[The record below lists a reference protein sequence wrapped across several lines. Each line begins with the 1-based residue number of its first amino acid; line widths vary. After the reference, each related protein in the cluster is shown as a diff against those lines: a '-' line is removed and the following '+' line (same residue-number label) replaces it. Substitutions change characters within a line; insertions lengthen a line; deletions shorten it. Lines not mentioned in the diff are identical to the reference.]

1 VLCGVVGLLIPPAGF
16 LAARQLDWVTIV
28 QATAATCASAFFGLL
43 AIVLARRGFR
53 NIERSIGRVGG
64 EATARVGRLLGTISL
79 CIGLTAG
86 LALGFYALLNF
97 FG

>member
-1 VLCGVVGLLIPPAGF
+1 VLCALVGLLIPPVGF
-16 LAARQLDWVTIV
+16 VAARQLDQVTIV
-28 QATAATCASAFFGLL
+28 EATAATCASAVLGLL
-43 AIVLARRGFR
+43 AIVLARRGLR
-53 NIERSIGRVGG
+53 NIERSIGRLGG
-64 EATARVGRLLGTISL
+64 EGTARVGRLLGTLSL

>member
-1 VLCGVVGLLIPPAGF
+1 VLCALLGLLIPPIGF
-16 LAARQLDWVTIV
+16 LAAGQLDQVTIV
-28 QATAATCASAFFGLL
+28 EATGATCASAVLGLL

-53 NIERSIGRVGG
+53 NIERSIGRIGG
-64 EATARVGRLLGTISL
+64 EGTARVGRLLGVVSL

>member
-1 VLCGVVGLLIPPAGF
+1 VLCALVGLLIPPIGF
-16 LAARQLDWVTIV
+16 VAARQLDQVTIV
-28 QATAATCASAFFGLL
+28 QATGATCASAVLGLL
-43 AIVLARRGFR
+43 AILLARRAFR

-64 EATARVGRLLGTISL
+64 DGTARVGRLLGALSL

>member
-1 VLCGVVGLLIPPAGF
+1 VLCALVGLLVPPAAF
-16 LAARQLDWVTIV
+16 VAARELDRVTIV
-28 QATAATCASAFFGLL
+28 QATAATGASALLGLF

-64 EATARVGRLLGTISL
+64 EGAARVGRLLGALSL

>member
-1 VLCGVVGLLIPPAGF
+1 MLCALVGLVIPPVGF
-16 LAARQLDWVTIV
+16 VAARQLDRVTIV
-28 QATAATCASAFFGLL
+28 EATAATCASAVLGLL

-53 NIERSIGRVGG
+53 NIERSIGRIGG
-64 EATARVGRLLGTISL
+64 EGTARVGRLLGTISL

>member
-1 VLCGVVGLLIPPAGF
+1 MLCALVGLLVPPAAF
-16 LAARQLDWVTIV
+16 VAARQLDRVTIV
-28 QATAATCASAFFGLL
+28 QATGATGASALLGLF
-43 AIVLARRGFR
+43 AILLARRAFR

-64 EATARVGRLLGTISL
+64 EATARVGRLLGVLSL

>member
-1 VLCGVVGLLIPPAGF
+1 MVCALVGLAIPPVGF
-16 LAARQLDWVTIV
+16 IAAQQLSQVSIV
-28 QATAATCASAFFGLL
+28 QATAATCGSAFFGLV

-64 EATARVGRLLGTISL
+64 EGAARVGRLLGTISL

>member
-1 VLCGVVGLLIPPAGF
+1 MLCALVGLLIPPVGF
-16 LAARQLDWVTIV
+16 LAAQQLARVTIV
-28 QATAATCASAFFGLL
+28 QATAATCGSAVLGLL
-43 AIVLARRGFR
+43 AVVLARRGFR

-64 EATARVGRLLGTISL
+64 EATARVGRLLGGLSL

-86 LALGFYALLNF
+86 LALGFYALLNL

>member
-1 VLCGVVGLLIPPAGF
+1 VLCALVGLLIPPVGF
-16 LAARQLDWVTIV
+16 VAARQLDQVTIV
-28 QATAATCASAFFGLL
+28 EATGATCASAVLGLL

-64 EATARVGRLLGTISL
+64 EAAARVGRLLGVISL

-86 LALGFYALLNF
+86 LALGFYALLSF

>member
-1 VLCGVVGLLIPPAGF
+1 VLCALVGLLIPPVGY
-16 LAARQLDWVTIV
+16 LAARQLDQVTIV
-28 QATAATCASAFFGLL
+28 QATGATCASAVLGLL

-64 EATARVGRLLGTISL
+64 EGTARVGRLLGILSL
-79 CIGLTAG
+79 CIGLTAA

>member
-1 VLCGVVGLLIPPAGF
+1 VLCALLGLLIPPIGF
-16 LAARQLDWVTIV
+16 LAAGQLGQVTIV
-28 QATAATCASAFFGLL
+28 EATGATCASGVLGLL
-43 AIVLARRGFR
+43 AIVLARRGLR
-53 NIERSIGRVGG
+53 NIERSIGRIGG
-64 EATARVGRLLGTISL
+64 EGTARVGRLLGVLSL

>member
-1 VLCGVVGLLIPPAGF
+1 MLCALVGLLVPVAGY
-16 LAARQLDWVTIV
+16 LAARQLSQVTIV
-28 QATAATCASAFFGLL
+28 EATAATCASAVLGLL

-64 EATARVGRLLGTISL
+64 EGTARVGRLLGILSL

>member
-1 VLCGVVGLLIPPAGF
+1 VVCALVGLAIPPAGF
-16 LAARQLDWVTIV
+16 LAARQLSQVSIV
-28 QATAATCASAFFGLL
+28 QATAATCASAVLGFF

-64 EATARVGRLLGTISL
+64 EGAARVGRLLGVIAL

>member
-1 VLCGVVGLLIPPAGF
+1 MLCAVAGLLVPPVAF
-16 LAARQLDWVTIV
+16 VAARQLDRVTIV
-28 QATAATCASAFFGLL
+28 QATGATGASALLGLF
-43 AIVLARRGFR
+43 AILLARRAFR

-64 EATARVGRLLGTISL
+64 EATARVGRLLGVLSL

>member
-1 VLCGVVGLLIPPAGF
+1 VLCALVGLLVPPAAF
-16 LAARQLDWVTIV
+16 VAARQLDRVTIV
-28 QATAATCASAFFGLL
+28 QATGATCAAALLGLF
-43 AIVLARRGFR
+43 AILLARRAFR

-64 EATARVGRLLGTISL
+64 EATARVGRLLGVLSL

>member
-1 VLCGVVGLLIPPAGF
+1 VVCALVGLAIPPAGF
-16 LAARQLDWVTIV
+16 LAARQLSQVSIV
-28 QATAATCASAFFGLL
+28 QATAAAGASAVLGLF

-64 EATARVGRLLGTISL
+64 EGAARVGRLLGVISL

>member
-1 VLCGVVGLLIPPAGF
+1 VLCALVGLLIPPVGY
-16 LAARQLDWVTIV
+16 LAARQLDQVTIV
-28 QATAATCASAFFGLL
+28 QATGATCASAVLGLL

-64 EATARVGRLLGTISL
+64 EGTARVGRLLGILSL

>member
-1 VLCGVVGLLIPPAGF
+1 VLCALVALLIPPAGF
-16 LAARQLDWVTIV
+16 VAARQLDRVTII
-28 QATAATCASAFFGLL
+28 QATAATAASAVLGLL
-43 AIVLARRGFR
+43 AILLARRGFR

-64 EATARVGRLLGTISL
+64 EGSARVGRLLGAISL
-79 CIGLTAG
+79 FIGLTAG

>member
-1 VLCGVVGLLIPPAGF
+1 VLCALVGLLIPPVGY
-16 LAARQLDWVTIV
+16 LAARQLSQVTIV
-28 QATAATCASAFFGLL
+28 EATAATCASAVLGLL

-53 NIERSIGRVGG
+53 SIERSIGRVGG
-64 EATARVGRLLGTISL
+64 EGTARVGRLLGTISL

>member
-1 VLCGVVGLLIPPAGF
+1 VLCALVGLLIPPVGF
-16 LAARQLDWVTIV
+16 LAAQQLARVTIV
-28 QATAATCASAFFGLL
+28 QATAATCASALFGLA

-64 EATARVGRLLGTISL
+64 EGAARVGRLLGTISL

-86 LALGFYALLNF
+86 LALGFYAALNV

>member
-1 VLCGVVGLLIPPAGF
+1 VVCALVGLLIPPVGF
-16 LAARQLDWVTIV
+16 LAAGQLSQVSIV
-28 QATAATCASAFFGLL
+28 QATAATCASAVLGLF
-43 AIVLARRGFR
+43 AIVLARRAFR

-64 EATARVGRLLGTISL
+64 EGTARVGRLLGVISL